1 MRATEGDNLNHSYRD
16 VKCLQSDL
24 QVRYVVLFRA
34 NDKLITQNTPLTD
47 DVRAA
52 LLCMTPQRVYSECD
66 NQSLIVK
73 RAGFVKRFIALPKV
87 FLRKVS
93 RAQIC
98 CEGSRPG
105 LVEEILSGD

>member
-73 RAGFVKRFIALPKV
+73 RAGFVFGDKFRQWSVDTPPPNSPSLPLGTDRLHV
-87 FLRKVS
+87 
-93 RAQIC
+93 
-98 CEGSRPG
+98 P
-105 LVEEILSGD
+105 